1 MTPPS
6 VGCRSGSENPAVGVP
21 TDDKE
26 CEMKHKTVLTT
37 FLLVTAA
44 ALVVVA
50 AAGGDRGGGNGG
62 GKKKQRSAAV
72 TVFDLRLEPK
82 QEVPRIQGLRAHA
95 DGNLTLD
102 VTRDSSG
109 AITSGEAVF
118 YFNYDFPG
126 AVTVTGLHVHQGAK
140 KANGAIVVD
149 SGVAAFTDADGD
161 GNVTAVVSSVSPT
174 LLQAIL
180 AKPKDYY
187 VNLHTS
193 VNPSGAI
200 RDQLETS
207 KKKKHDD

>member
-1 MTPPS
+1 
-6 VGCRSGSENPAVGVP
+6 
-21 TDDKE
+21 
-26 CEMKHKTVLTT
+26 MKRTTVLTT
-37 FLLVTAA
+37 FLLVAAA

-50 AAGGDRGGGNGG
+50 AAAGRGGPGNDNK
-62 GKKKQRSAAV
+62 GKNKQRTAAV

-82 QEVPRIQGLRAHA
+82 QEVPRVHGLRAHA

-126 AVTVTGLHVHQGAK
+126 SVTITGLHVHLGAK
-140 KANGAIVVD
+140 KTNGSIVID
-149 SGVAAFTDADGD
+149 SGIASFTDADGD
-161 GNVTAVVSSVSPT
+161 GNVTAIVTGVSPT

-180 AKPKDYY
+180 DKPRDYY

-193 VNPSGAI
+193 VNPNGAM

-207 KKKKHDD
+207 KKRKHDD

>member
-1 MTPPS
+1 
-6 VGCRSGSENPAVGVP
+6 
-21 TDDKE
+21 
-26 CEMKHKTVLTT
+26 MKRTT
-37 FLLVTAA
+37 LVTTSLLVAAA

-50 AAGGDRGGGNGG
+50 AAGGSRGKGND
-62 GKKKQRSAAV
+62 GKGAKQRAAAAV

-126 AVTVTGLHVHQGAK
+126 SVTVTGLHVHQAAK
-140 KANGAIVVD
+140 RANGPIVID
-149 SGVAAFTDADGD
+149 SGIASFTDADGD
-161 GNVTAVVSSVSPT
+161 GNVTAVVTSVSPT

-180 AKPKDYY
+180 TRPRDYY

-193 VNPSGAI
+193 VNPAGAL

-207 KKKKHDD
+207 RKRKHDD

>member
-1 MTPPS
+1 
-6 VGCRSGSENPAVGVP
+6 
-21 TDDKE
+21 
-26 CEMKHKTVLTT
+26 MKRTTVLTT
-37 FLLVTAA
+37 FLLVAAA

-50 AAGGDRGGGNGG
+50 AAAGRGGPGNDNK
-62 GKKKQRSAAV
+62 GKKNRANAAV

-126 AVTVTGLHVHQGAK
+126 SVTIVGLHVHQAPK
-140 KANGAIVVD
+140 RANGSIVID
-149 SGVAAFTDADGD
+149 SGLASFTDADGD
-161 GNVTAVVSSVSPT
+161 GNVTAIVSGVSPT

-180 AKPKDYY
+180 DRPRDYY

-193 VNPSGAI
+193 VNPTGAV
-200 RDQLETS
+200 RDQLEAS
-207 KKKKHDD
+207 KKRKHDD

>member
-1 MTPPS
+1 
-6 VGCRSGSENPAVGVP
+6 
-21 TDDKE
+21 
-26 CEMKHKTVLTT
+26 MKRTTVLTT
-37 FLLVTAA
+37 FLLVAAA

-50 AAGGDRGGGNGG
+50 AAAGRGGPGNANK
-62 GKKKQRSAAV
+62 GKNKRATAAV

-102 VTRDSSG
+102 VTRDTSG
-109 AITSGEAVF
+109 AITSGKAVF

-126 AVTVTGLHVHQGAK
+126 SVTIAGLHVHLGAK
-140 KANGAIVVD
+140 KTNGSIVID
-149 SGVAAFTDADGD
+149 SGIASFTDADGD
-161 GNVTAVVSSVSPT
+161 GNVTAIVPSVTPT

-180 AKPKDYY
+180 DKPRDYY

-193 VNPSGAI
+193 VNANGAM

-207 KKKKHDD
+207 KKRKHDD

>member
-1 MTPPS
+1 
-6 VGCRSGSENPAVGVP
+6 
-21 TDDKE
+21 
-26 CEMKHKTVLTT
+26 MKRTTVLTT
-37 FLLVTAA
+37 FLLVAAA

-50 AAGGDRGGGNGG
+50 AAAGRGGPGNDN
-62 GKKKQRSAAV
+62 GKKKQRGAAAV

-126 AVTVTGLHVHQGAK
+126 SVTIVGLHVHQAPK
-140 KANGAIVVD
+140 KTNGSIVID
-149 SGVAAFTDADGD
+149 SGVASFTDADGD
-161 GNVTAVVSSVSPT
+161 GNVTAIVAGVSPT
-174 LLQAIL
+174 VLQAIL
-180 AKPKDYY
+180 DKPRDYY

-193 VNPSGAI
+193 VNPNGAM

-207 KKKKHDD
+207 KKRKHDD

>member
-1 MTPPS
+1 
-6 VGCRSGSENPAVGVP
+6 
-21 TDDKE
+21 
-26 CEMKHKTVLTT
+26 MKRTTVLTT
-37 FLLVTAA
+37 FLLVAAA

-50 AAGGDRGGGNGG
+50 AAAGRGGPGNDNK
-62 GKKKQRSAAV
+62 GKNKRAATAV

-102 VTRDSSG
+102 VTRDASG

-126 AVTVTGLHVHQGAK
+126 SVTISGLHVHQAPK
-140 KANGAIVVD
+140 KTNGSIVID
-149 SGVAAFTDADGD
+149 SGIASFTDDDGD
-161 GNVTAVVSSVSPT
+161 GNVTAIVTGVSPT

-180 AKPKDYY
+180 DKPRDYY

-193 VNPSGAI
+193 VNPTGAM

-207 KKKKHDD
+207 KKRKHDD

>member
-1 MTPPS
+1 
-6 VGCRSGSENPAVGVP
+6 
-21 TDDKE
+21 
-26 CEMKHKTVLTT
+26 MKRTTVLTT
-37 FLLVTAA
+37 FLLVAAA

-50 AAGGDRGGGNGG
+50 AAAGRGGPGNDNKG
-62 GKKKQRSAAV
+62 KKQRTAAV

-126 AVTVTGLHVHQGAK
+126 SVTIVGLHVHQAPR
-140 KANGAIVVD
+140 KANGSIVID
-149 SGVAAFTDADGD
+149 SGIASFTDADGD
-161 GNVTAVVSSVSPT
+161 GNVTAIVTGVSPT

-180 AKPKDYY
+180 DKPRDYY

-193 VNPSGAI
+193 VNTNGAM

-207 KKKKHDD
+207 KKRKHDD

>member
-1 MTPPS
+1 
-6 VGCRSGSENPAVGVP
+6 
-21 TDDKE
+21 
-26 CEMKHKTVLTT
+26 MKRTTVLTT
-37 FLLVTAA
+37 FLLVAAA

-50 AAGGDRGGGNGG
+50 AAAGRGGPGNDNK
-62 GKKKQRSAAV
+62 GKKKQRTAAV

-95 DGNLTLD
+95 DGDLTLD

-126 AVTVTGLHVHQGAK
+126 SVTISGLHVHQGAK
-140 KANGAIVVD
+140 RTNGSIVID
-149 SGVAAFTDADGD
+149 SGIASFTDEDGD
-161 GNVTAVVSSVSPT
+161 GNVTAIVTGVSPA

-180 AKPKDYY
+180 DKPRDYY

-193 VNPSGAI
+193 VNTNGAM

-207 KKKKHDD
+207 KKRKHDD